1 MPRIFDV
8 ILGRTKPVQ
17 ANLDALF
24 GLVGAVIQL
33 QASESLVPS
42 GEAGVCYKPAA
53 GKPFAETAAEAD
65 SLLDLPGEDG
75 AKTGL
80 RQEGDQYGYHWVVPS
95 SDDFQVLV
103 NRVHL
108 INSTLQDNGYG
119 PQLLCSVF
127 GFKPEGS
134 GAGASAGAGAASAAV
149 PTYLV
154 YLYKRG
160 SFYPFVAL
168 PGGGEKRDHE
178 SELRLQMVLANDLKI
193 EQDKE
198 RWMPLWGLPVH

>member
-8 ILGRTKPVQ
+8 LLGRTKPAQ

-24 GLVGAVIQL
+24 GLIGAQLTL
-33 QASESLVPS
+33 QASESLVSS
-42 GEAGVCYKPAA
+42 GEAGICYKPAA
-53 GKPFAETAAEAD
+53 GKPFAEAAAEAEA
-65 SLLDLPGEDG
+65 LLDLPAEDG
-75 AKTGL
+75 SKTTL
-80 RQEGDQYGYHWVVPS
+80 RQESDQYGYHWVVPDS
-95 SDDFQVLV
+95 SDFQELV

-127 GFKPEGS
+127 GFKAEGQP
-134 GAGASAGAGAASAAV
+134 SAVSS
-149 PTYLV
+149 TYLV

-160 SFYPFVAL
+160 SFYPFVVV

-178 SELRLQMVLANDLKI
+178 SELRLEMVLAEDLHM
-193 EQDKE
+193 EGDKE